1 MQMEQFE
8 LEAEY
13 FAHNHLKDG
22 IIDLTAGTIGGIA
35 NVYSAQPLDTVKVK
49 MQTFPELYKS
59 AVSCF
64 KDTFR
69 LDGIKGLYA
78 GTVPALVA
86 SVAEN
91 AVLFTAYGCCQKVV
105 GLLSGRSNVKDMS
118 PFENACSG
126 SLAAVFAA
134 LVLCPTELVKCRLQS
149 QREMHPNK
157 HRLSF
162 AIQSPGYLL
171 LISRTPMSIC
181 REMYRTQGVRS
192 FFVGMTPTLAREVP
206 GYFFFFGAY
215 EVCRYY
221 LTPHGKTKD
230 EIGVLRTATSGGVGG
245 MALWASIFPA
255 DVVKSRMQI
264 AGTGRFSEMFISIL
278 KNEGIRALYKGL
290 APTLLRTCIASGC
303 LFVSYEYSK
312 KLLTSL
318 FP

>member
-1 MQMEQFE
+1 MEKSFQMEQLE

-13 FAHNHLKDG
+13 IAPNHLKDG
-22 IIDLTAGTIGGIA
+22 AIDLTAGTIAGIA

-49 MQTFPELYKS
+49 MQTFPELYRS
-59 AVSCF
+59 GWGCC

-69 LDGIKGLYA
+69 LDGIRGLYA
-78 GTVPALVA
+78 GTVPALAA

-91 AVLFTAYGCCQKVV
+91 AVLFTAYGYCQKVV
-105 GLLSGRSNVKDMS
+105 SLVTGRSEVKNMS
-118 PFENACSG
+118 AYENACSG

-149 QREMHPNK
+149 QREMHPNI
-157 HRLSF
+157 HS
-162 AIQSPGYLL
+162 
-171 LISRTPMSIC
+171 TPMSIC
-181 REMYRTQGVRS
+181 RAMYRKQGIRS

-206 GYFFFFGAY
+206 GYFCFFGAY

-221 LTPHGKTKD
+221 LAPIGKTKD
-230 EIGVLRTATSGGVGG
+230 EIGVLRTAISGGVGG
-245 MALWASIFPA
+245 MALWAAVFPA
-255 DVVKSRMQI
+255 DVVKSRMQVT
-264 AGTGRFSEMFISIL
+264 GSGRFSHMFVSIL